1 MNNFFKK
8 NLIKTYNTIF
18 DNINSYKIKKII
30 EEQDS
35 NLKYQKKN
43 EDIDLNNFHKN
54 GFLFLNNFFPIQELE
69 NLKKEISYNVKKNNS
84 ITCNYQISENS
95 VPDKILKNDKINT
108 ILKGYL
114 GVDAKLDFMEINK
127 IELNPVQEIISEKW
141 HYDVVGK
148 RIKIFVF
155 LNDCENIFT
164 DYAVGTNN
172 IFHKNYS
179 TSGSRIDNQKI
190 KKNYTNFFAAKPV
203 KGSVFIFDTNGFHKG
218 SYRGANIN
226 SSKIISRETI
236 QFEFSSKIKS
246 EKLNKIG
253 LDQIG
258 TRNIFFDKNYPIENS
273 LICKEYLTYIHNSN
287 FYFYDRNYCSP

>member
-8 NLIKTYNTIF
+8 NLLKTYNTIF
-18 DNINSYKIKKII
+18 DYVNSYKIKKII
-30 EEQDS
+30 KEQDS
-35 NLKYQKKN
+35 DLKYKKKN
-43 EDIDLNNFHKN
+43 ENIDLVNLHKN
-54 GFLFLNNFFPIQELE
+54 GFLFFNNFFSDQELE
-69 NLKKEISYNVKKNNS
+69 KLNSEISYNVKKNNY
-84 ITCNYQISENS
+84 ITCNYKISENS

-114 GVDAKLDFMEINK
+114 GTDVKLDFMEINK
-127 IELNPVQEIISEKW
+127 IELNPAQEIISEKW

-155 LNDCENIFT
+155 LNDCEHIFT

-172 IFHKNYS
+172 ISHKNYS
-179 TSGSRIDNQKI
+179 TSGSRIDYEKI
-190 KKNYTNFFAAKPV
+190 KKKYKNFFTAKPV

-218 SYRGANIN
+218 SYRIANADGLKGIT
-226 SSKIISRETI
+226 RETI
-236 QFEFSSKIKS
+236 QFEFSSKTKS

-273 LICKEYLTYIHNSN
+273 LICKEYLTYIQNSN
-287 FYFYDRNYCSP
+287 FYFYDRDYCSN